1 MNGLVHIFK
10 GGFIM
15 TNIETLLHEEIQDGF
30 DALSRMERGTKIHK
44 TTVDEV
50 VKLFDKAIEIE
61 KIEVETKE
69 KAKAREIEIKKIEI
83 EADERAKAR
92 EIEASLKMAQMEE
105 DRKDRR
111 FKNGIAVGG
120 IVLPLAVTIWGT
132 FKTLKFEEE
141 GTVTTMMGRGFI
153 NKLIPKK

>member
-1 MNGLVHIFK
+1 
-10 GGFIM
+10 M

-30 DALSRMERGTKIHK
+30 DALSKMERGTEIHK

-50 VKLFDKAIEIE
+50 AKLFDKAIEIE
-61 KIEVETKE
+61 KIEVEAKE
-69 KAKAREIEIKKIEI
+69 K
-83 EADERAKAR
+83 AKAR
-92 EIEASLKMAQMEE
+92 EIEASLKRAQIEE

-111 FKNGIAVGG
+111 VKNGIAIGG

-141 GTVTTMMGRGFI
+141 GTVTTIMGRGFI

>member
-1 MNGLVHIFK
+1 
-10 GGFIM
+10 M

-30 DALSRMERGTKIHK
+30 DALSRMERGTETHK

-50 VKLFDKAIEIE
+50 AKLFDKAIEIE
-61 KIEVETKE
+61 KIEIEAKD
-69 KAKAREIEIKKIEI
+69 KAKAREIE
-83 EADERAKAR
+83 AR
-92 EIEASLKMAQMEE
+92 LKQAQMEE

-111 FKNGIAVGG
+111 FKNGIALGG

-132 FKTLKFEEE
+132 LKTLKFEEE

>member
-1 MNGLVHIFK
+1 MNGFVHIFK
-10 GGFIM
+10 VGFIM
-15 TNIETLLHEEIQDGF
+15 NNIETLLHEEIQDGF
-30 DALSRMERGTKIHK
+30 DALSKMERGTEIHK

-50 VKLFDKAIEIE
+50 AKLFDKAIEIE
-61 KIEVETKE
+61 KIEIEAKD
-69 KAKAREIEIKKIEI
+69 KAKS
-83 EADERAKAR
+83 R
-92 EIEASLKMAQMEE
+92 EIEASLKKAQMEE

-111 FKNGIAVGG
+111 VKNGIALGG

>member
-30 DALSRMERGTKIHK
+30 DALSRMERGTEIHK

-50 VKLFDKAIEIE
+50 AKLFDKAIEIE
-61 KIEVETKE
+61 KIE
-69 KAKAREIEIKKIEI
+69 I
-83 EADERAKAR
+83 EAKDKAKAR
-92 EIEASLKMAQMEE
+92 EIEASLKRAQMEE

>member
-1 MNGLVHIFK
+1 
-10 GGFIM
+10 M

-30 DALSRMERGTKIHK
+30 DALSKMERGTEIHK

-50 VKLFDKAIEIE
+50 AKLFDKAIEIE
-61 KIEVETKE
+61 KIEIEAKD
-69 KAKAREIEIKKIEI
+69 KAKAREIE
-83 EADERAKAR
+83 AR
-92 EIEASLKMAQMEE
+92 LKQAQMEE

-111 FKNGIAVGG
+111 FKNGIALGG

-132 FKTLKFEEE
+132 LKTLKFEEE

>member
-1 MNGLVHIFK
+1 
-10 GGFIM
+10 M

-30 DALSRMERGTKIHK
+30 DALSRMERGTEIHK

-50 VKLFDKAIEIE
+50 AKLFDKAIEIE
-61 KIEVETKE
+61 KIEVE
-69 KAKAREIEIKKIEI
+69 AK
-83 EADERAKAR
+83 ERAKAR
-92 EIEASLKMAQMEE
+92 EIEASLKKAQMEE

-141 GTVTTMMGRGFI
+141 GTVTTIMGRGFI

>member
-1 MNGLVHIFK
+1 
-10 GGFIM
+10 M

-30 DALSRMERGTKIHK
+30 DALSRMERGTETHK

-50 VKLFDKAIEIE
+50 AKLFDKAIEIE
-61 KIEVETKE
+61 KL
-69 KAKAREIEIKKIEI
+69 EI
-83 EADERAKAR
+83 EAKERAKAR
-92 EIEASLKMAQMEE
+92 EIEASLKRAQMEE

-111 FKNGIAVGG
+111 VKNGIAIGG
-120 IVLPLAVTIWGT
+120 IVIPLAVTVWGT
-132 FKTLKFEEE
+132 VKTLKFEEE

>member
-30 DALSRMERGTKIHK
+30 DALSRMERGTEIHK

-50 VKLFDKAIEIE
+50 AKLFDKAIEIE
-61 KIEVETKE
+61 KIEIEAKD
-69 KAKAREIEIKKIEI
+69 KAKS
-83 EADERAKAR
+83 R
-92 EIEASLKMAQMEE
+92 EIEASLKRAQMEE

-111 FKNGIAVGG
+111 VKNGIAIGG

-141 GTVTTMMGRGFI
+141 GTVTTIMGRGFI